1 MTAWGTT
8 LMENK
13 IDTQGMSGIGG
24 KHFAAPPKPEVPFEP
39 SVRRVFTDLER
50 KELTEIIK
58 EAIDE
63 YISELEVIVNK

>member
-1 MTAWGTT
+1 
-8 LMENK
+8 
-13 IDTQGMSGIGG
+13 
-24 KHFAAPPKPEVPFEP
+24 KPEVPFEP